1 MTVTVLSACILHCCE
16 SDFGHLCFQTFCEWF
31 LVLIGVGALVGAGLV
46 AKQYQSSRR
55 QGYVVPLIITAVLTL
70 ALWVPCYQHT
80 DRRVRYLMRTVD
92 ESGSERK
99 SQLFTPQDMRNPIR
113 FLCKLLVLIAMLP
126 CTCLCSCHAAV

>member
-1 MTVTVLSACILHCCE
+1 MLNTCVHCSKPACAY
-16 SDFGHLCFQTFCEWF
+16 LCFQTFCEWF
-31 LVLIGVGALVGAGLV
+31 LVFIGVGALIGAGLV

-80 DRRVRYLMRTVD
+80 DQRVRYLMRTVD

-99 SQLFTPQDMRNPIR
+99 SQLFTQQDMRNPVR
-113 FLCKLLVLIAMLP
+113 FLCKLLVLVAMLP
-126 CTCLCSCHAAV
+126 CTRLDSHCDAV